1 MNIEKYTDSIRA
13 CRFCFMCRH
22 LSAIGNV
29 TFTEADT
36 PRVRASMIYGATMH
50 PERLTGDDLVRTM
63 YRADLSGSCRRNC
76 VNHYDEVGLA
86 LAYRADLVDAGAVPA
101 NIKAIA
107 AELKKTPAWTVS
119 GTGKVAYVADAYS
132 IESGA
137 AAAFLKLA
145 GKVKTVKGG
154 SCGKGLWVL
163 GFRKDA
169 KALAKKFIQALE
181 SAKAETVVVSH
192 PGIYDL
198 LVNTLAEMGLKFSGK
213 VMHSSEYLASKIKTS
228 KKLGKLYYLES
239 DFLRN
244 YNGDYAFP
252 KAVLKANGAKL
263 VPFGTNDEES
273 YSCAEG
279 ALLLDKIEPELV
291 GKLAKYIEARAD
303 DPAKDVIA
311 VASPY
316 TKVQLKKYTSLNV
329 KTVEELL
336 AEAR

>member
-1 MNIEKYTDSIRA
+1 MNIEKYIDTIKA

-22 LSAIGNV
+22 LSAVGNV

-36 PRVRASMIYGATMH
+36 PRVRASMIYGVTMY
-50 PERLTGDDLVRTM
+50 PERLTNPDLIRTM

-76 VNHYDEVGLA
+76 VDHFDENGLI
-86 LAYRADLVDAGAVPA
+86 LAYRADVVEAGAAPENV
-101 NIKAIA
+101 KAVA
-107 AELKKTPAWTVS
+107 AELRKAPEWTVS
-119 GTGKVAYVADAYS
+119 GTGKVVYVADAYS

-137 AAAFLKLA
+137 AAAFAKLA

-169 KALAKKFIQALE
+169 KTLAKKFVKVLE
-181 SAKAETVVVSH
+181 STKAETVVVSH
-192 PGIYDL
+192 PGIYDF
-198 LVNTLAEMGLKFSGK
+198 LVHTLPEMGIKFGAK
-213 VMHSSEYLASKIKTS
+213 VMHSSEYLAKVKTS
-228 KKLGKLYYLES
+228 RKLGKLYYLES

-244 YNGDYAFP
+244 YNDDYEFP

-279 ALLLDKIEPELV
+279 ALVLDKLEPEV
-291 GKLAKYIEARAD
+291 VEKLAKYIEARAD
-303 DPAKDVIA
+303 HPADDVIA

-336 AEAR
+336 ADAR

>member
-1 MNIEKYTDSIRA
+1 MNIEKYTDTIKA

-36 PRVRASMIYGATMH
+36 PRVRASMIYGVTMF
-50 PERLTGDDLVRTM
+50 PERLANEDLIATM
-63 YRADLSGSCRRNC
+63 YRSDLSACCRRNC
-76 VNHYDEVGLA
+76 VNHYEENALN
-86 LAYRADLVDAGAVPA
+86 LAYRADLVEAGAVPE

-107 AELKKTPAWTVS
+107 AELKKTPDWTVS
-119 GTGKVAYVADAYS
+119 GSGKVAYVADDYS
-132 IESGA
+132 IQSGA
-137 AAAFLKLA
+137 AAAFAKLA

-169 KALAKKFIQALE
+169 KVLAKKFIKVLE
-181 SAKAETVVVSH
+181 GTGASTVVVSH
-192 PGIYDL
+192 TGIYDF
-198 LVNTLAEMGLKFSGK
+198 LVNTLAEMGLKLNAK
-213 VMHSSEYLASKIKTS
+213 VMHSSEYLAGIKTS
-228 KKLGKLYYLES
+228 KKLGKIYYLES

-244 YNGDYAFP
+244 YNNDYEFP
-252 KAVLKANGAKL
+252 KKVLTANGAKL

-279 ALLLDKIEPELV
+279 ALVLDKIEPELV
-291 GKLAKYIEARAD
+291 EKLAKYIEARAD

-316 TKVQLKKYTSLNV
+316 TKIQLKKYTSLNV

-336 AEAR
+336 AEAW

>member
-1 MNIEKYTDSIRA
+1 MNIEKYTDSIKA

-36 PRVRASMIYGATMH
+36 PRVRASMIYGVTMY
-50 PERLTGDDLVRTM
+50 PERLTNADLISTM
-63 YRADLSGSCRRNC
+63 YRSDLSGCCRRNC
-76 VNHYDEVGLA
+76 VNHYDEVGIT
-86 LAYRADLVDAGAVPA
+86 LAYRADLVDAGAAPA
-101 NIKAIA
+101 NIKSIA

-119 GTGKVAYVADAYS
+119 GSGKAVYVADDYS
-132 IESGA
+132 VESGA

-145 GKVKTVKGG
+145 GKVKVVKGG

-169 KALAKKFIQALE
+169 KALAKKFVQVLE
-181 SAKAETVVVSH
+181 STKAGTVVVSH
-192 PGIYDL
+192 TGIFDL
-198 LVNTLAEMGLKFSGK
+198 LVNTLPEMGLKLKAK
-213 VMHSSEYLASKIKTS
+213 VMHSSEYLAGIKTS
-228 KKLGKLYYLES
+228 KKIGNVYYLES

-244 YNGDYAFP
+244 YNDDYAFP

-263 VPFGTNDEES
+263 KAFGTNDEES

-279 ALLLDKIEPELV
+279 ALVLDKIEPELV
-291 GKLAKYIEARAD
+291 EKLAKYIEARAD
-303 DPAKDVIA
+303 NPKKDVIA

-329 KTVEELL
+329 KTIEELL
-336 AEAR
+336 AAAR